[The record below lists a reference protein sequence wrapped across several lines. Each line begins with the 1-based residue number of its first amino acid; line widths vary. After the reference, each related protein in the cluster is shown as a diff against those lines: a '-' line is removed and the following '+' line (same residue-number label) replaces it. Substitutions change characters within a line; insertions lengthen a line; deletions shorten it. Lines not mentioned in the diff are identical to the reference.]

1 MRSPNSYSELRID
14 SLGQHARAP
23 RTDSLRP
30 YAPTSDTVNVK
41 FGGGKADE
49 KSKLP
54 SSMRYQYGCHVNP
67 LRGGR
72 ANPS

>member
-1 MRSPNSYSELRID
+1 MRSPNSYIESCIG
-14 SLGQHARAP
+14 SPGQHARAP

-30 YAPTSDTVNVK
+30 YATMTDTVNVK
-41 FGGGKADE
+41 FGGGKGDE